1 MGNTKIAGISI
12 NQIKLKDFI
21 LSKKMF
27 LPYFLLALG
36 LWGLFDV
43 YSQRYFFSAINMHDI
58 ALSPDGKE
66 VMNGLKEA
74 ISGDGGEVKR
84 EAPWTLYIVNY
95 MYMIY
100 SGSGIIFLV
109 ALAEI
114 FNVDIIK
121 KTAAGFMSLGLA
133 MIFGGLFT
141 IAVDLNVLHMHWMFL
156 SPHFSAGMWLM
167 LPLYIIYIPF
177 VLFEIYLLMTDR
189 YDIAKKFAI
198 PILFLSIVV
207 DIVEYY
213 IQARLFSM
221 NTARHLWT
229 TYPMLTIYL
238 IVSSFVASAGIMMLY
253 SMIVY
258 RDSLKK
264 KLSNLLDFLVGIAL
278 YAMAI
283 LGAYEAT
290 AYLFIDKAWGG
301 VMLFGE
307 FKYYFFAYV
316 ITAVGIPFVILFRRT
331 HSIFWITVAS
341 IFIICGTYLGRIMF
355 VYGGNAFPMSDT
367 VGTGFQKYGEY
378 EIIQDYIFFF
388 PHYSEVL
395 IVLGSIGVV
404 MVVYNIIESL
414 FSVSKL
420 NNH

>member
-1 MGNTKIAGISI
+1 MGNTKIAGINI

-114 FNVDIIK
+114 FNVGIIK

-141 IAVDLNVLHMHWMFL
+141 IAVDLNILHMHWMFL

-278 YAMAI
+278 YAMVI

-378 EIIQDYIFFF
+378 EIIKDYIFFF

-395 IVLGSIGVV
+395 IVLGSVGVV

>member
-198 PILFLSIVV
+198 PILFLSIAV

-278 YAMAI
+278 YAMVI

>member
-1 MGNTKIAGISI
+1 MGNTKIAGINI

-100 SGSGIIFLV
+100 SGSGVIFLV

-114 FNVDIIK
+114 FNVGIIK

-198 PILFLSIVV
+198 PILFLSIAV

-238 IVSSFVASAGIMMLY
+238 IVSSFVASAGVMMLY

-258 RDSLKK
+258 RDSLKE
-264 KLSNLLDFLVGIAL
+264 KLSDLLDFLVGIAL
-278 YAMAI
+278 YAMVI

-316 ITAVGIPFVILFRRT
+316 ITAVGVPFVILFRRT

-341 IFIICGTYLGRIMF
+341 LFIICGTYLGRIMF

-367 VGTGFQKYGEY
+367 IGTGFQKYGEY
-378 EIIQDYIFFF
+378 EVIKDYIFFF

-395 IVLGSIGVV
+395 IVLGSVGVV

>member
-1 MGNTKIAGISI
+1 MGNIKIAGISI

-198 PILFLSIVV
+198 PILFLSIAV

-278 YAMAI
+278 YAMVI

>member
-1 MGNTKIAGISI
+1 MGNTKIAGINI

-114 FNVDIIK
+114 FNVGIIK

-141 IAVDLNVLHMHWMFL
+141 IAVDLNILHMHWMFL

-278 YAMAI
+278 YAMVI

-378 EIIQDYIFFF
+378 EIIKDYIFFF

-395 IVLGSIGVV
+395 IVLGSVGVV

-414 FSVSKL
+414 FSVSKP